1 MKPAMVQRKKSYF
14 TQSVS
19 GILIL
24 FATLILGSAVF
35 SNSETQGLSPQQKYQ
50 KLMMRFK
57 QIQRQTLQNNPELR
71 KEKVKLDSRI
81 EKKMKGYL
89 EEFNVDVQRVREIKK
104 KLSLSKNMS
113 RQEKQKLIG
122 EFQSIKKQYQKAR
135 KKMMN
140 NTNLIKKQQRIYQK
154 VVAAMQKT
162 NPEVRDILRQMR
174 QMMQRQRKPQK

>member
-50 KLMMRFK
+50 KL
-57 QIQRQTLQNNPELR
+57 
-71 KEKVKLDSRI
+71 EKVKLDSRI